1 LPNDPVLV
9 QDAKRDQFTTGVI
22 QEQSMEDLEDGV
34 ASSQQQKLSSR
45 VSLGREQKM
54 LELEESYKK
63 IALSKHSIE
72 KAYDMVNQSIM
83 PEHSGN
89 LADEVIPEE
98 QPSEQPSP

>member
-1 LPNDPVLV
+1 
-9 QDAKRDQFTTGVI
+9 
-22 QEQSMEDLEDGV
+22 
-34 ASSQQQKLSSR
+34 
-45 VSLGREQKM
+45 M

>member
-1 LPNDPVLV
+1 
-9 QDAKRDQFTTGVI
+9 
-22 QEQSMEDLEDGV
+22 MEDLEDGV